1 MLRYALGGMLAAFV
15 AAQDVAAQSHPV
27 YGLHGMAVAVEP
39 QAAQAGVDILRQGGN
54 AFDAAVAMG
63 FALAVTYPQ
72 AGNLGGGG
80 FAVALSSDGATNA
93 LDFREKAPAKASR
106 DMFLDAEGNVMPK
119 VSLDTHLASGVPG
132 SVDGLLELHARFGRL
147 SRAKVLAPAVR
158 LASEGFTVSKELAD
172 SLKGALKRLS
182 AHPGSMRA
190 FFPDGKAPA
199 FGSRLRQPDLA
210 KSLRR
215 ISEQGRAGFYEG
227 ETARLIVAEMERSGG
242 LISAED
248 LRGYRS
254 KWREPF
260 VTDSF
265 GYRLVS
271 MPLPSSGGVTL
282 AQILGMSDLLEIR
295 SFGPGSSRAIQRL
308 TEAERL
314 AYADRNHFLGDPDYV
329 DVPLKRI
336 LSPEYLAERRKLM
349 PRDQAGSSAGVSHGD
364 GESTE
369 TTHYTVA
376 DADGNVVAVTTT
388 LNGSYGMGAVVEGAG
403 FLLNNEMDDFTS
415 KPGVPNLYG
424 LVQSSANEIAPGKR
438 MLSSMTPTIVLKNG
452 EFFMTV
458 GSPGGST
465 IITTVLQVFLN
476 MAVHGMNIR
485 DAIDAGRT
493 HHQWLP
499 DEISYERNYLAPD
512 VVQALQDMGYKLK
525 STDSIGIAAGIQR
538 MPGGLLAGWCDRR
551 SGGAAVGY

>member
-1 MLRYALGGMLAAFV
+1 MLRYTLGGILAVFV
-15 AAQDVAAQSHPV
+15 AGPDAIAQSHPV

-39 QAAQAGVDILRQGGN
+39 QAARAGVDILRQGGN

-80 FAVALSSDGATNA
+80 FAVSLSSDGATNA
-93 LDFREKAPAKASR
+93 LDFREQAPAKASR
-106 DMFLDAEGNVMPK
+106 DMFLDAEGNVVPK
-119 VSLDTHLASGVPG
+119 LSLDTHLASGVPG
-132 SVDGLLELHARFGRL
+132 SVDGLLELHNRFGRL

-182 AHPGSMRA
+182 PHPGSMRA

-215 ISEQGRAGFYEG
+215 ISEHGREGFYEG

-254 KWREPF
+254 KWRDPF

-282 AQILGMSDLLEIR
+282 AQILGMSDLFEIR

-314 AYADRNHFLGDPDYV
+314 AYADRNHFLGDADYV

-336 LSPEYLAERRKLM
+336 LSPEYLAERRKRM
-349 PRDQAGSSAGVSHGD
+349 PRDEAGSSAGVSHGD

-388 LNGSYGMGAVVEGAG
+388 LNGSYGMGAVVEGTG

-438 MLSSMTPTIVLKNG
+438 MLSSMTPTIVLHHG

-499 DEISYERNYLAPD
+499 DEISYERNFLAPD
-512 VVQALQDMGYKLK
+512 VVQALKDMGYKLK